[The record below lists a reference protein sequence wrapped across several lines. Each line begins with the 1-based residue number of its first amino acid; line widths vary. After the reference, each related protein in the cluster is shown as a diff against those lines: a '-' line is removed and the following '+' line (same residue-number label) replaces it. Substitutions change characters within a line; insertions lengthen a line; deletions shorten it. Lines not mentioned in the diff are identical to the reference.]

1 MSFLKKYNIVEKFKI
16 IKQFFDDH
24 VLIKSSLHS
33 VGISL
38 IASLIVIQFSIPQFY
53 VSATLREA
61 QTAGDQGEIGGE
73 RLAGI
78 FTGGGNK
85 SNIYDQF
92 RSNMHSYVLA
102 QRMWDQG
109 WGSKIFGDGTMDEE
123 YFNTIPKNHT
133 IGQKAGA
140 FLLGYDLFEYYS
152 AHDLQAFIKAKAR
165 PTKEVKATNII
176 VYVMDQNKDFAI
188 DFLNAV
194 ILETDRYAKEHLI
207 VKSKEIIAETYKQ
220 LATSRNSSI
229 TSALANTINS
239 EFYKIASL
247 ENDLPYHIYF
257 IDPPHSSEYPVTP
270 KVSSIIF
277 SNLIIFL
284 FLSIA
289 YSFIQKNKEDLW

>member
-16 IKQFFDDH
+16 IRQFFDDH
-24 VLIKSSLHS
+24 VLKKSSLHA

-38 IASLIVIQFSIPQFY
+38 IASLIIIQFSIPQFY

-61 QTAGDQGEIGGE
+61 QTAKDQGDIGGGE
-73 RLAGI
+73 LGRIFKSDAG
-78 FTGGGNK
+78 
-85 SNIYDQF
+85 SNVYDQF
-92 RSNMHSYVLA
+92 RSNMQSYVLA

-123 YFNTIPKNHT
+123 YFNTISKNHT

-176 VYVMDQNKDFAI
+176 VYVMDQDKDFAI

-220 LATSRNSSI
+220 LATSRNSTI

>member
-24 VLIKSSLHS
+24 ALKKSSLHA

-38 IASLIVIQFSIPQFY
+38 IASLIIIQFSIPQFY

-61 QTAGDQGEIGGE
+61 QTAGDQRDIGGGE
-73 RLAGI
+73 LGRIFKSDAG
-78 FTGGGNK
+78 
-85 SNIYDQF
+85 SNVFDQF

-102 QRMWDQG
+102 QRMWNQG

-123 YFNTIPKNHT
+123 YFNTISKTHT

-289 YSFIQKNKEDLW
+289 YSFIQKNKDDLW

>member
-1 MSFLKKYNIVEKFKI
+1 
-16 IKQFFDDH
+16 
-24 VLIKSSLHS
+24 
-33 VGISL
+33 
-38 IASLIVIQFSIPQFY
+38 
-53 VSATLREA
+53 
-61 QTAGDQGEIGGE
+61 
-73 RLAGI
+73 
-78 FTGGGNK
+78 
-85 SNIYDQF
+85 
-92 RSNMHSYVLA
+92 
-102 QRMWDQG
+102 MWNQG
-109 WGSKIFGDGTMDEE
+109 WGSKIFGNGTMDEE

-165 PTKEVKATNII
+165 PTKEVKATNIV

-207 VKSKEIIAETYKQ
+207 IKSKEIIAETYKQ

-229 TSALANTINS
+229 TSALADTINS

-277 SNLIIFL
+277 SNIIIFL

>member
-16 IKQFFDDH
+16 IRQFFDDH
-24 VLIKSSLHS
+24 VLKKSSLHA

-38 IASLIVIQFSIPQFY
+38 IASLIIIQFSIPQFY

-61 QTAGDQGEIGGE
+61 QTAKDQGDIGGGE
-73 RLAGI
+73 LGRIFKSDAG
-78 FTGGGNK
+78 
-85 SNIYDQF
+85 SNVYDQF
-92 RSNMHSYVLA
+92 RSNMQSYVLA

-123 YFNTIPKNHT
+123 YFNTISKNHT

-165 PTKEVKATNII
+165 PTKEVKATNIV
-176 VYVMDQNKDFAI
+176 VYVMDQDKDFAI

-220 LATSRNSSI
+220 LATSRNSTI

-289 YSFIQKNKEDLW
+289 YSFIQKNKDDLW